1 MPIRE
6 GIYYEGHMA
15 EAKSVSFTSPLYFFF
30 FDCSVCQNIDFV
42 RVRKEKNII
51 VIDHYL
57 PSCTYPSSTLLCI
70 LRLSF
75 RVEYY

>member
-30 FDCSVCQNIDFV
+30 FDCSVMGFRLSIDCAS
-42 RVRKEKNII
+42 KEKNLIM
-51 VIDHYL
+51 IDYL
-57 PSCTYPSSTLLCI
+57 SAI
-70 LRLSF
+70 LYIAIFQRDFIHL
-75 RVEYY
+75 R